1 MQKDIRLPVYTIS
14 EALKVLGVSKHIFNR
29 KFRYHLTRLEKRN
42 GSEIFLKEEI
52 DTINKSIV
60 RYEII
65 D

>member
-1 MQKDIRLPVYTIS
+1 MPKDIRLPVIS
-14 EALKVLGVSKHIFNR
+14 LQEACNALGVSRFIFDK

-42 GSEIFLKEEI
+42 GREIFLQQEVAI
-52 DTINKSIV
+52 LSKSVV

>member
-1 MQKDIRLPVYTIS
+1 MSKDIRLPVYTIK
-14 EALKVLGVSKHIFNR
+14 EACNVLGVSRHIFER

-42 GSEIFLKEEI
+42 GSEIFLQQEVKI
-52 DTINKSIV
+52 LSQSIV